1 MGFNFFKFIGKKVSQ
16 GAGSLAKLGK
26 KNLGNIARIGNKVT
40 QVLGT
45 GLNIIDQIP
54 IIGGVLAPVTR
65 PLTKILGAVQAGTA
79 LAERGKAGIEKAE
92 TLVASGKSALKSGD
106 LAGVMNAGKGLR
118 GVAQGGVGGMRE
130 ARRTSAGFG
139 TGVRDSV
146 MGVKGLGRSM
156 KDARRGL

>member
-1 MGFNFFKFIGKKVSQ
+1 MGFNLFKWIGKKASSGVSN
-16 GAGSLAKLGK
+16 LARLGK
-26 KNLGNIARIGNKVT
+26 KNLGKIANIGAKVT

-54 IIGGVLAPVTR
+54 ILGSVLAPVTR
-65 PLTKILGAVQAGTA
+65 PLTKVLGAIKSGTA

-92 TLVASGKSALKSGD
+92 TIVAGGKQALKSGD
-106 LAGVMNAGKGLR
+106 LAGVISAGKGLK
-118 GVAQGGVGGMRE
+118 GVAQGGIGGMRE

-156 KDARRGL
+156 KDARSGL